1 MSLSETDRSHTP
13 GSVTIGWIGVGRM
26 GAAMASRLAAAG
38 EDVTVWNRTRAKAEA
53 LTDSGCRVAERI
65 ADLRDRDVVFTM
77 VSGPADLEQ
86 VLTGEDGLLTDPD
99 RVPGAVV
106 DCSTVDAD
114 TSAAMREACAQ
125 RGVGFLSAP
134 VSGNGK
140 VVRAGLLTLVVSG
153 PEETWLKVAPL
164 LEHLGQGA
172 TYVGEGDVARLAK
185 ICHNVMLGVVTQC
198 LSEITVLAEKGGMSR
213 AAFLD
218 FLNKSVMGSTFTRYK
233 APAFVHLDYS
243 PTFTPL
249 LLRKDFDLGF
259 AAAHDLDVPMPV
271 AAAAAAAVQ
280 AGVSSGRVDEDFA
293 ILLDLQARSSGFEL
307 KPEDVEVDD
316 GLSGGGAP

>member
-1 MSLSETDRSHTP
+1 MSVSAHTP
-13 GSVTIGWIGVGRM
+13 GSMTLGWIGAGRM
-26 GAAMASRLAAAG
+26 GAAMASRLARAG
-38 EDVTVWNRTRAKAEA
+38 EDVLVWNRTRAKAEA
-53 LTDSGCRVAERI
+53 LTGSGCGVADTI

-77 VSGPADLEQ
+77 VSGPADLAE
-86 VLTGEDGLLTDPD
+86 VLTGEDGLLADPG

-106 DCSTVDAD
+106 DCSTVDSE
-114 TSAAMREACAQ
+114 TSAAMREACVE
-125 RGVGFLSAP
+125 RGVDFLSAP

-140 VVRAGLLTLVVSG
+140 VVAAGLLTLVVSG

-164 LEHLGQGA
+164 LDHLGQGA

-198 LSEITVLAEKGGMSR
+198 LAEITVLAEKGGMSR

-218 FLNKSVMGSTFTRYK
+218 YLNKTVMGSTFTRYK
-233 APAFVHLDYS
+233 SPAFVHLDYT
-243 PTFTPL
+243 PTFTPV

-280 AGVSSGRVDEDFA
+280 ATVSSGRVDEDFA
-293 ILLDLQARSSGFEL
+293 ILLDQQASASGLEL
-307 KPEDVEVDD
+307 KPEDTAVDD
-316 GLSGGGAP
+316 GLAGGTHP